1 MSLADLLTFEL
12 AAAAATGLVA
22 AAVSGF
28 AGFGL
33 NLLMTPVLALLFAPV
48 EAVPIV
54 AAMGLASA
62 TRMLGGTW
70 RWIDRR
76 EVAILG
82 AAAALAVPLGA
93 WVLVHAPPDVMRRA
107 IAAMVIVCTLVLLAG
122 WRYRGPRNGAT
133 HAAVGLLAGFLNAGV
148 GIGGPPV
155 VLYQLAR
162 AGQGSHAPIVA
173 RANLVG
179 FFSLLSVATMAV
191 FIAGGV
197 MDGVAAAR
205 SAVLLP
211 FVLAGTWIGMK
222 GFAAGGARLWRRIA
236 LGFLLCVSALMV
248 ALG

>member
-1 MSLADLLTFEL
+1 MSFADLLTFEL
-12 AAAAATGLVA
+12 AAAAAIGLVA
-22 AAVSGF
+22 ATVSGF

-54 AAMGLASA
+54 AAMGLASTA
-62 TRMLGGTW
+62 RMLGGTW

-82 AAAALAVPLGA
+82 GMSVLAVPAGA
-93 WVLVHAPPDVMRRA
+93 WVLVHAPPDAMRRA
-107 IAAMVIVCTLVLLAG
+107 IAAVVIVFTLVMLAG
-122 WRYRGPRNGAT
+122 WRYRGPRNAAT
-133 HAAVGLLAGFLNAGV
+133 HAVVGLAAGFLNAGV

-162 AGQGSHAPIVA
+162 AGDAIVA

-191 FIAGGV
+191 FAVGGV
-197 MDGVAAAR
+197 MDAAAVAR

-211 FVLAGTWIGMK
+211 FVLAGTWLGMR
-222 GFAAGGARLWRRIA
+222 GFDAGGAHLWRRVA
-236 LGFLLCVSALMV
+236 LAFLLCVSALMV

>member
-1 MSLADLLTFEL
+1 MPLADLLTLEL

-22 AAVSGF
+22 ATVSGF
-28 AGFGL
+28 TGFGL

-54 AAMGLASA
+54 TAMGLVGGI
-62 TRMLGGTW
+62 RMLGSTW

-76 EVAILG
+76 EVAILA
-82 AAAALAVPLGA
+82 AAAALTVPLGA

-107 IAAMVIVCTLVLLAG
+107 IAAMVIVCTLALLAG
-122 WRYRGPRNGAT
+122 WHYRGPRNAAT
-133 HAAVGLLAGFLNAGV
+133 HATVGLLAGFLNAGV

-162 AGQGSHAPIVA
+162 AGQGGHAPIVA

-179 FFSLLSVATMAV
+179 VFFLLSVATMGALIAHGAV
-191 FIAGGV
+191 DKA
-197 MDGVAAAR
+197 AAAR
-205 SAVLLP
+205 SAALLP
-211 FVLAGTWIGMK
+211 FVLAGTWIGMR